1 MGLSFSTELEKYQ
14 SLNLPGIELC
24 QKLDILIEKNPVWQ
38 EEALQHLYMLLHY
51 MEEIEAS
58 DIDFGAPGARSQ
70 VWYRV
75 HGRKTPFPQVDTY
88 SEIESSFMIL
98 SYLSR
103 SQKEFFYT
111 HKNIDF
117 SVNVAFEQEDVQSRF
132 RGDVYLERR
141 YTAINFR
148 RINPKIYSLDF
159 LDFPKPIV
167 DRMDLNYEKSGLILV
182 TGITGSGKSTTLDVI
197 IDMNNQRCQAHII
210 IIGHPIEFVHESK
223 KSLCRHR
230 EVGVDV
236 PSFAQGAIDSL
247 RQDPDIIVVGE
258 MRDAKTIATVLEITD
273 SGHKSLSTLHTSSA
287 IDSIHRIVAEF
298 PPEEQDRIRN
308 RLADTLSVII
318 SQKLVPT
325 KDGKRTLAKEILS
338 MDASVS
344 AAIRNK
350 NIGEIYQMMSEGKKV
365 GMITLEQDLLTLF
378 KRGLITA
385 ETAMGYANNKRRMMQ
400 LLST

>member
-1 MGLSFSTELEKYQ
+1 MGLSFRNELEKYQ
-14 SLNLPGIELC
+14 NLNLPGIELC
-24 QKLDILIEKNPVWQ
+24 QKLDILIEKNPAWQ
-38 EEALQHLYMLLHY
+38 EEALQHLFMLLHY
-51 MEEIEAS
+51 MEEIDAS
-58 DIDFGAPGARSQ
+58 DIDFGAPGAQSKI
-70 VWYRV
+70 WYRV
-75 HGRKTPFPQVDTY
+75 YGRKMPFPQVDTY
-88 SEIESSFMIL
+88 SEIETTFLIL

-103 SQKEFFYT
+103 TQKEFFYT

-117 SVNVAFEQEDVQSRF
+117 SLNIAFEHGEKQSRF

-141 YTAINFR
+141 FTAVNFR
-148 RINPKIYSLDF
+148 RINPKIFELEYLG
-159 LDFPKPIV
+159 FPKPIL

-197 IDMNNQRCQAHII
+197 IDMNNQRSQAHII
-210 IIGHPIEFVHESK
+210 IIGHPIEYIHESK
-223 KSLCRHR
+223 KALCRHR

-258 MRDAKTIATVLEITD
+258 MRDPKTIATVLEITD
-273 SGHKSLSTLHTSSA
+273 SGHKSFSTLHTSSA

-298 PPEEQDRIRN
+298 PAEEQERVRN
-308 RLADTLSVII
+308 RLADLLSVII

-325 KDGKRTLAKEILS
+325 RDGKRIMAKEILS
-338 MDASVS
+338 VDASVS

-350 NIGEIYQMMSEGKKV
+350 NIGEIYQMMSEGKKA
-365 GMITLEQDLLTLF
+365 GMITLEQDLLNLY
-378 KRGLITA
+378 KQGIVTA

-400 LLST
+400 LLSA